1 MMTTSVLSSY
11 HYLLY
16 LDRELD
22 SQKVK
27 INRIFLP
34 AYTSYLYIT
43 SAINSSY
50 KRRLDIAPDYLTG
63 PVTMQEGYFCLIL
76 SPV

>member
-50 KRRLDIAPDYLTG
+50 KRRLDIAPDY
-63 PVTMQEGYFCLIL
+63 
-76 SPV
+76 